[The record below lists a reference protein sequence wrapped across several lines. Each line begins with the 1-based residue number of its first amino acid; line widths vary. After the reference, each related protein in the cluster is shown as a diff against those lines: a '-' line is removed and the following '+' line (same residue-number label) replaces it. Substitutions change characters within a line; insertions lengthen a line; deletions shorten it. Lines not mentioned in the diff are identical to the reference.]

1 MVLDDIYSAA
11 IIAALFIFSVVV
23 TLLFSRR
30 GKPWQVAEKKPIR
43 NQQSAT
49 PDTNGETVHGPAKGV
64 SGEITVTFSKSGKQY
79 PWDPKLGSLLEFAEA
94 RGIKIDS
101 QCRAGECGCCQ
112 SKLISGDNPISVNRP

>member
-1 MVLDDIYSAA
+1 M
-11 IIAALFIFSVVV
+11 
-23 TLLFSRR
+23 
-30 GKPWQVAEKKPIR
+30 
-43 NQQSAT
+43 
-49 PDTNGETVHGPAKGV
+49 HGPAKGV

-112 SKLISGDNPISVNRP
+112 SKLISGDIEYLQELLTRRPNSVLSAAVCLPAARHQNAVVALKVHYLVAGLIITANDRK